1 MRRRQ
6 FEQHLREL
14 LTAPVEGWSDA
25 DKATAV
31 GRHVDA
37 LLADNGF
44 HRFAIRFEPFVPG
57 RRPDDE
63 AAYPGLGSSEQ
74 VGLFNPS
81 RSPSDHVKLLVRCYS
96 EGRLV
101 SGMPPA
107 ASVTAT
113 IEAIDDAG
121 LAISAVAGWT
131 QRDIK
136 ERLVPVGGEAENP
149 RVGAPPR
156 ALALDL
162 DVNEVFAPS
171 DPDLIESHLG
181 FGTLFHQRF
190 RVMIDVEVDGAWVA
204 GDELV
209 VEIYNEALFGS
220 LYQRLIDVL
229 LTSDTERQARAAGVA
244 DLTISSHP
252 WYPVLC
258 IGQQKAR
265 LYMASIASDL
275 VEQKRALTDP
285 GWLLRIGL
293 YLEFLTCLGVAEAV
307 RGSVDI
313 LTPTER
319 HQFEHAAEHAETR
332 ARIDVDAW
340 RSVWRLREIGL
351 SRRGTVGAANLLR
364 KKNATFAFLSAHH
377 EDLKQA
383 IELAGPNLHNAQE
396 TWHRVY
402 RDAERAVMQMNR
414 DAFPELLELPSA
426 AREFALWH
434 ESGSLAGMHLA
445 PRQLTEIFGDHDG
458 VFPSACRQYR
468 ASMNEVA
475 SWALAHGL
483 MEYTGKD
490 CIPPS
495 ASLLEAHIS
504 HRPSLLARLQWHD
517 GFAGSLEVCH
527 EAQETLVVDPEA
539 ALHSLEQV
547 GLLSALTVDELR
559 SLAES
564 VRPIELGHLERIIIQ
579 GREGS
584 SLFLLHDGTLEVVAR
599 NGAHERQLAVLNPP
613 AVVGELAF
621 LLDEPRGATVRAL
634 EQAVVLEISAAWLRP
649 LVEARPALLDAL
661 TALLDERRR
670 RSSEPVSA
678 AGLRDRVRRVI
689 LGS

>member
-14 LTAPVEGWSDA
+14 LAAPVEGWSDA
-25 DKATAV
+25 EKAVAV

-37 LLADNGF
+37 LLADNAC

-81 RSPSDHVKLLVRCYS
+81 RSPSDHVKLLVRCYA

-101 SGMPPA
+101 GGVPPA
-107 ASVTAT
+107 ASVMAT
-113 IEAIDDAG
+113 IEAVDDEG
-121 LAISAVAGWT
+121 LTLGTVAGWT
-131 QRDIK
+131 QRDIT
-136 ERLVPVGGEAENP
+136 ERLLPVGGEAEDL

-171 DPDLIESHLG
+171 GPDLIESHLG

-190 RVMIDVEVDGAWVA
+190 RVMIDVEVDGASVA

-209 VEIYNEALFGS
+209 VDIFNEALFGS

-229 LTSDTERQARAAGVA
+229 LTRDTDRQARAAGIA
-244 DLTISSHP
+244 GDLAISSHP

-258 IGQQKAR
+258 IGLQKAR

-275 VEQKRALTDP
+275 VDQKRALTDP

-293 YLEFLTCLGVAEAV
+293 NLELLTCLGVAEAV
-307 RGSVDI
+307 RGSIDI

-319 HQFEHAAEHAETR
+319 ELFEHAAEHAEIR

-340 RSVWRLREIGL
+340 RSVWRLREIGFG
-351 SRRGTVGAANLLR
+351 RRGTVGAVNLLR
-364 KKNATFAFLSAHH
+364 KKNATFGFLSAHH

-402 RDAERAVMQMNR
+402 RDAERAVMQMNK

-434 ESGSLAGMHLA
+434 ESGSIAGMHLA

-504 HRPSLLARLQWHD
+504 HRPSLLARLQWQD
-517 GFAGSLEVCH
+517 GFVGSLEVSH
-527 EAQETLVVDPEA
+527 ESPDGLVVDPEA
-539 ALHSLEQV
+539 ALQSLQQV
-547 GLLSALTVDELR
+547 EVALSADGRRAPL
-559 SLAES
+559 
-564 VRPIELGHLERIIIQ
+564 P
-579 GREGS
+579 GRE
-584 SLFLLHDGTLEVVAR
+584 R
-599 NGAHERQLAVLNPP
+599 PAHRPRPP
-613 AVVGELAF
+613 RADHHPG
-621 LLDEPRGATVRAL
+621 PRGLVTVPPPRRHARGD
-634 EQAVVLEISAAWLRP
+634 RP
-649 LVEARPALLDAL
+649 
-661 TALLDERRR
+661 RRR
-670 RSSEPVSA
+670 ARTA
-678 AGLRDRVRRVI
+678 AGRAQPACGR
-689 LGS
+689 G